1 MRSACGLTLGISGP
15 SGRRSENLDLTP
27 TRRSR
32 ERPSSSPSCSRG
44 PSASL
49 RTGELDLRCLLLCAV
64 DVDWWC
70 SSGSGDLDRR

>member
-1 MRSACGLTLGISGP
+1 MRSAGGLTLGISG
-15 SGRRSENLDLTP
+15 SFGGRFENLDLTP

-32 ERPSSSPSCSRG
+32 GRPSASPSCSRG

-49 RTGELDLRCLLLCAV
+49 RTGEFDLRCLLLCAV
-64 DVDWWC
+64 DVDRWC